1 MTVSELNRELES
13 FLLDT
18 RKRVDATLGELI
30 PSEEETPRRLHEAIR
45 WSVFAG
51 GKRLRPA
58 LLYATGRALGA
69 VPVHLDRTGAA
80 IEMIHTYSLIHD
92 DLPSMDDDDLR
103 RGRASCH
110 KQFDEA
116 TAVLAGDALQ
126 SLSFGAVAGD
136 IFLTAD
142 VRIKLIALL
151 SVCAGTP
158 AGMVSGQFLDLE
170 AEGVTLSAEQISQ
183 VHSQKTGALITAS
196 VLSGGIIGDATE
208 AEMTA
213 FQDFSCKLGRLFQMT
228 DDLLDATQP
237 SATLGKTAGKD
248 LVSQKATL
256 IADGNLAG
264 AIEQAHSVYD
274 EVCRALAPLDR
285 DTRYLNSLAS
295 FILHRSS

>member
-1 MTVSELNRELES
+1 MAVPEPNRELEG

-18 RKRVDATLGELI
+18 RRRVDATLDELI

-51 GKRLRPA
+51 GKRIRPA
-58 LLYATGRALGA
+58 LLYATGHALLA
-69 VPVHLDRTGAA
+69 DPVHLARIGAA

-110 KQFDEA
+110 KQFGEA

-126 SLSFGAVAGD
+126 SLAFGAVAGD
-136 IFLTAD
+136 INLTAD

-151 SVCAGTP
+151 AVCAGTP

-196 VLSGGIIGDATE
+196 VLGGGIIGDATE

-213 FQDFSCKLGRLFQMT
+213 LQDFSCKLGRLFQMT

-248 LVSQKATL
+248 VVSQKATL
-256 IADGNLAG
+256 IAGGDLAW
-264 AIEQAHSVYD
+264 AIGQAQGVYD
-274 EVCRALAPLDR
+274 EACRALAPIER
-285 DTRYLNSLAS
+285 DTRYLNSLAYL
-295 FILHRSS
+295 ILHRTS